1 MKRLKPNWQD
11 VSIYGSIIDL
21 FNLFVGDLDI
31 YLFIYLFLVYLMTLL
46 VASIPGC

>member
-1 MKRLKPNWQD
+1 

-31 YLFIYLFLVYLMTLL
+31 YLFIVYLMTLV
-46 VASIPGC
+46 VASIPGY

>member
-1 MKRLKPNWQD
+1 MKRLKPNRQD

-31 YLFIYLFLVYLMTLL
+31 YLFIYLLIYF
-46 VASIPGC
+46 